1 MSLINQMLQDL
12 DARSPDGA
20 GSAHMHSH
28 VKVVPERGGI
38 HAAWWLVLVLGIM
51 LSAVIAWLYLKEPSG
66 MALAS
71 SGTPPPASRLGL
83 EQVASQ
89 KNREEDNHD
98 AIAPDVNLPS
108 AAMRQASAET
118 RSNNPSKETL
128 QTSVSKEVPYS
139 QVNAAS
145 AIGSVAASKPAVAE
159 PVRPMQKRMQEDSTK
174 APEANSL
181 VSVDKHV
188 SELTRQQRA
197 ENEYRKAASQIQS
210 GSVLEAIATLEGA
223 LQLDPLHALARQT
236 LVGVLLDGKR
246 HEEAARKL
254 QEGLSLD
261 PRQASMAMIL
271 ARLQVEKGELQA
283 AVETLQRTLP
293 YDTDRADY
301 CAFLAALLQ
310 RQARHKDAIA
320 QYIVALRKM
329 PQNAVWWMGLGIS
342 LQAENRTAEAREA
355 FGRAKASN
363 TLSPEL
369 QAFVEQKIAQIQR

>member
-1 MSLINQMLQDL
+1 MLQDL
-12 DARSPDGA
+12 DARSSEGA
-20 GSAHMHSH
+20 GSAHIHSH
-28 VKVVPERGGI
+28 VKVVPERGSI
-38 HAAWWLVLVLGIM
+38 HAAWWLVLVLAIM

-71 SGTPPPASRLGL
+71 SGTPPAALRLES

-89 KNREEDNHD
+89 KNRAEDNHD
-98 AIAPDVNLPS
+98 AIAPDVNLSS
-108 AAMRQASAET
+108 AAIRQASVET
-118 RSNNPSKETL
+118 RANNPAKEAL
-128 QTSVSKEVPYS
+128 QTSASKEELYS

-145 AIGSVAASKPAVAE
+145 PIVPVAASKPAVAE
-159 PVRPMQKRMQEDSTK
+159 PVRPTQKRMEEDSAKT
-174 APEANSL
+174 PEASSPA
-181 VSVDKHV
+181 SVDKHV

-210 GSVLEAIATLEGA
+210 GNAPEAIATLERT

-236 LVGVLLDGKR
+236 LAGLLLDGKR
-246 HEEAARKL
+246 YEEAARKL

-261 PRQASMAMIL
+261 PSQANMAMIL
-271 ARLQVEKGELQA
+271 ARLQVEKSELQA
-283 AVETLQRTLP
+283 AVDTLQRTLP
-293 YDTDRADY
+293 YDMDRADY

-342 LQAENRTAEAREA
+342 LQAENRPAEAQEA
-355 FGRAKASN
+355 FGKAKASN

-369 QAFVEQKIAQIQR
+369 QAFVEQKIAQIQH